1 METLESFVRDVRY
14 VTRALLRTPAFFFVT
29 VITLG
34 LGIGATTAMYTVI
47 DGVLLRPL
55 PYSEPDRIVQL
66 WQVGEKGGRGQVS
79 DPNYEDWKAGTRSF
93 SAMTQFA
100 DWGITSVAGASEP
113 VRVRVA
119 VIGSDFLRILRV
131 QPIRGRSFVA
141 EEQQPGGAPAALVSE
156 RFWKRFL
163 SERSDLSGT
172 TLTFEG
178 NAYPVVG
185 VLPATVDLPAGAD
198 LWIAREL
205 IPRNP
210 HRTGHNW
217 LALARVADGV
227 TVEQANREISTLS
240 RRLKQQYGDETWMF
254 DAAAVPLREQM
265 VGKTR
270 PALLLLLAASVFLL
284 AIACANVVNLLV
296 ARAAVREGELAVRLA
311 LGAGRGRIAQQFL
324 AEALVLALAG
334 GALGVML
341 AALGVKGLL
350 ALEPGDLPRVGA
362 VGVDWRVLAFAL
374 GLSVFVAAVLGL
386 LSALRGSR
394 GDLRQAMAQ
403 AQRTQAGAGASYRV
417 RGALVVAQ
425 VSLTLVLLVGAGL
438 LARSFLRLAQVD
450 PGYRTER
457 ALILDISPSVPDG
470 PAGQRERVRLYDEI
484 MARLATLPGV
494 SAVGGVSA
502 FPLSAGGNHANGTF
516 IVMSRP
522 DEQLDMAQ
530 LPALMK
536 DPSRIGDAE
545 FRVAGP
551 GYFKA
556 MNIPVIRG
564 RVLEDRDGPDAP
576 HVGVISASLAKAK
589 WPNEDPIGKI
599 VQYGNMDGDL
609 HPFTVVGVVGDVREA
624 SLADQPRPTFYASYR
639 QRPVQAREFF
649 FVVSGSA
656 PPEAIIPAARRI
668 VSDLRPDV
676 PPRFRTIRTVVSES
690 VADRRFVLLLV
701 GVFGGAAMLLA
712 TLGVYSVIAYVVT
725 QRRQEIGVRVALGA
739 QSADVLGMVLRQ
751 GFTLAFLG
759 IAIGTVAALF
769 AGRLLSRFLFGV
781 TPNDPV
787 AFGGVILM
795 LAVVALVAS
804 FVPAL
809 RATRVDPMTALRN
822 S

>member
-1 METLESFVRDVRY
+1 METLESFVRDIRY

-34 LGIGATTAMYTVI
+34 LGIGATTAIYTVI

-55 PYSEPDRIVQL
+55 PYPDPDRIVQL
-66 WQVGEKGGRGQVS
+66 WQLGEKGGRGQVS

-100 DWGITSVAGASEP
+100 DWGISSVAGASEP

-131 QPIRGRSFVA
+131 QPIRGRSFA
-141 EEQQPGGAPAALVSE
+141 ADEQRIGGAPAAMVSE
-156 RFWKRFL
+156 RFWRRYL
-163 SERSDLSGT
+163 GERSDLSST

-178 NAYPVVG
+178 SAYPVVG
-185 VLPATVDLPAGAD
+185 VLPATVDLPVGAD

-205 IPRNP
+205 VPRNP
-210 HRTGHNW
+210 YRTGHNW
-217 LALARVADGV
+217 MAIARVADGV

-270 PALLLLLAASVFLL
+270 PTLLLLLAASAFLL

-334 GALGVML
+334 GALGVIL
-341 AALGVKGLL
+341 ATLGVKALL
-350 ALEPGDLPRVGA
+350 ALEPGNLPRLGA

-374 GLSVFVAAVLGL
+374 GLSVLVAAVLGL

-403 AQRTQAGAGASYRV
+403 SQRTQAGAGASYRV

-457 ALILDISPSVPDG
+457 ALVLDLSASVPDG

-484 MARLATLPGV
+484 IARLTALPGV
-494 SAVGGVSA
+494 SAVGGVNA
-502 FPLSAGGNHANGTF
+502 FPLTGGNHANGTF
-516 IVMSRP
+516 IIMGRP

-536 DPSRIGDAE
+536 DPSRSGDAE
-545 FRVAGP
+545 FRVAAP

-556 MNIPVIRG
+556 MNIPVLRG
-564 RVLEDRDGPDAP
+564 RVFEDRDGPDAP
-576 HVGVISASLAKAK
+576 HVGVISASLAKSK
-589 WPNEDPIGKI
+589 WPNEDPIGKVI
-599 VQYGNMDGDL
+599 QYGNMDGDL
-609 HPFTVVGVVGDVREA
+609 RPFTVVGVVGDVREA
-624 SLADQPRPTFYASYR
+624 SLADQPRPTFYADYR
-639 QRPVQAREFF
+639 QRPIQAREFY

-676 PPRFRTIRTVVSES
+676 PPRFRTIQTVVSES

-701 GVFGGAAMLLA
+701 GVFGAAAMLLA

-759 IAIGTVAALF
+759 IAVGTVLALF
-769 AGRLLSRFLFGV
+769 VGRLLARFLFGV
-781 TPNDPV
+781 APNDPV
-787 AFGGVILM
+787 AFGGVIL
-795 LAVVALVAS
+795 LVAVVALVAS